1 MNTNI
6 GFNIQRVAEENF
18 ELNNKCKKLKMSLK
32 VDIFG
37 EERYETHVLLR
48 EGALQLQLHPSSC
61 ICVTV
66 IIQPNRYYS
75 ALL

>member
-1 MNTNI
+1 
-6 GFNIQRVAEENF
+6 
-18 ELNNKCKKLKMSLK
+18 MSLK

>member
-1 MNTNI
+1 
-6 GFNIQRVAEENF
+6 
-18 ELNNKCKKLKMSLK
+18 MSLK
-32 VDIFG
+32 VDISG
-37 EERYETHVLLR
+37 EDSEERYETHGLLR